1 MQSASK
7 PVAFPN
13 WTRNTQTLLK
23 TTFPQQHPVTSQMV
37 LRFKRVQQHL
47 QKARDQMEEQH
58 VGSFTS
64 PPDVH
69 KLSVGTFNFHSSTYF
84 DHFMMIIAGSPIENR
99 VL

>member
-1 MQSASK
+1 
-7 PVAFPN
+7 
-13 WTRNTQTLLK
+13 
-23 TTFPQQHPVTSQMV
+23 
-37 LRFKRVQQHL
+37 
-47 QKARDQMEEQH
+47 MEKQL